1 MSTKETD
8 NIPKKRR
15 VLPWLALIVLILGS
29 AGMTAYYWN
38 LNLVVNNV
46 EVRGNYFTP
55 TDQVLSEAAITFDV
69 HPDSLDLQLI
79 SSSIRKLNYVHSVV
93 PFVDPTGTL
102 KLDISERFPIAMLVQ
117 GNEEVYVDAYG
128 VRLPILP
135 GKTFDLPLVY
145 GFETNLNADTLR
157 SEEFRQIRNF
167 LVGAYNNEFGWATIS
182 EVAFDPEEGVVA
194 LSHENGVKLLFG
206 RNDFDIKLRNWEAF
220 YSEVILT
227 KGIEAMQQVDLRFT
241 NQVVT
246 REVGS

>member
-102 KLDISERFPIAMLVQ
+102 KLDISERFPIAMRVQ
-117 GNEEVYVDAYG
+117 GNEEVYVDA
-128 VRLPILP
+128 
-135 GKTFDLPLVY
+135 
-145 GFETNLNADTLR
+145 
-157 SEEFRQIRNF
+157 
-167 LVGAYNNEFGWATIS
+167 
-182 EVAFDPEEGVVA
+182 
-194 LSHENGVKLLFG
+194 
-206 RNDFDIKLRNWEAF
+206 
-220 YSEVILT
+220 
-227 KGIEAMQQVDLRFT
+227 
-241 NQVVT
+241 
-246 REVGS
+246 